1 MTLADD
7 REPREADLLVCVEC
21 SREIDVCAFCD
32 DMCRASL
39 CYRCVKR
46 LLYLAGPGVSYAG
59 RLT

>member
-1 MTLADD
+1 MTLAGG
-7 REPREADLLVCVEC
+7 REPREAGLLVCVEC

-46 LLYLAGPGVSYAG
+46 LLYLAGPEVSYAG

>member
-1 MTLADD
+1 MTVAGG
-7 REPREADLLVCVEC
+7 REPREAGLLVCVEC

-32 DMCRASL
+32 DVCRASL

-46 LLYLAGPGVSYAG
+46 VLYLAGARVSYAG